1 MKKLFMLLVLL
12 TTANF
17 TEARIH
23 ALERNKSMVVV
34 CIQEYVFVRDEQ
46 KGQGGGLVQFMVWDS
61 KEKVMKPL
69 RCSDYKY

>member
-1 MKKLFMLLVLL
+1 
-12 TTANF
+12 
-17 TEARIH
+17 
-23 ALERNKSMVVV
+23 MVVV